1 MSSDVS
7 RVAQQVLDR
16 CLCKRTRA
24 AARAITRIYDD
35 ELRSTGLRPTQVELL
50 VTVAA
55 KSELSISA
63 LADELAMD
71 RTTMTRNLRPLEK
84 RGLIAISPEGRHR
97 VRLVRL
103 TSTGE
108 AALAG
113 AVEHWQR
120 AQESMERRLGEQGVA
135 NVRRA
140 SAAIAS
146 AAQTAG

>member
-7 RVAQQVLDR
+7 RVAQEVLDR
-16 CLCKRTRA
+16 CLCRRTRA
-24 AARAITRIYDD
+24 AARAITRIYDH

-63 LADELAMD
+63 LADGLAMD
-71 RTTMTRNLRPLEK
+71 RTTMTRNLKPLEK
-84 RGLIAISPEGRHR
+84 RCLVAISPEGRHR

-120 AQESMERRLGEQGVA
+120 AQEGMERRLGEQGVA
-135 NVRRA
+135 SVRRA

-146 AAQTAG
+146 SAQTAG